1 MLYHNPDDV
10 EDDDDDDVGK
20 NPPMTEAVVVV
31 DDDGEK
37 ELWRLLDE
45 MLLGLNE
52 FAEITGYVGKTLP
65 WY

>member
-1 MLYHNPDDV
+1 LLYHNPDDV

-31 DDDGEK
+31 DDVEK

>member
-10 EDDDDDDVGK
+10 EDDDDVGK

-31 DDDGEK
+31 DDGEK

>member
-31 DDDGEK
+31 DDGEK